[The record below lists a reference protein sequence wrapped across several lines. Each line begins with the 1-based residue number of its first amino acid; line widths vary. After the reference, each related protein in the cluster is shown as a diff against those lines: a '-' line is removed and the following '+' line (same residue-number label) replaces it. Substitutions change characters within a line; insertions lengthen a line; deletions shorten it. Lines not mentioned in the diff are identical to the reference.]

1 MTYPNLLQFPES
13 APELPK
19 NLPQAIRGN
28 YLELSRQL
36 DIQMKQKKLA
46 DETCYPWE
54 IACDPPRGLK
64 ALVSSSSPMLTR
76 RKKGGTETVA
86 ESPYQIR

>member
-1 MTYPNLLQFPES
+1 MGLHPQNPRNDQGSSSGMTYPNSLQFPEG

-28 YLELSRQL
+28 YRELSQQL
-36 DIQMKQKKLA
+36 DIQIRQKKLA

-54 IACDPPRGLK
+54 IDCDPPR
-64 ALVSSSSPMLTR
+64 V
-76 RKKGGTETVA
+76 KGIG
-86 ESPYQIR
+86 R